1 MNRQTAETV
10 TAPAYSASSMAK
22 AMEEAHTRLC
32 LVAVELIAEH
42 FIWKTPEARELIEAL
57 PPLRDTRLDSIL
69 TAIRQGAAHPADC
82 KLEYAAYL
90 AKILV
95 ESQRIRDFEL
105 RRNRIDA
112 YQRRFREYSLINQLA
127 AAWQDQERDTF
138 AATLDRLCQCA
149 NEAEGPDP
157 AELFRTQVANAP
169 DVPEPLF
176 PHGPAPGGFGLIIG
190 ADGVGKGWLTL
201 DLMLGC
207 VLARPLN
214 VPVFQRVG
222 APLRVL
228 YLCYEDDPRVLRWRL
243 DRVCE
248 CAGISPQAWRD
259 AEQDGRLHFAVDLLP
274 LFVQGSHG
282 APAPSPTFHA
292 LAKTL
297 KKQAIDLC
305 IIDPLAAAA
314 VLQSENDNSALNAV
328 AVALREL
335 ARDTGSA
342 LLLTHHTSKANRD
355 EAGHHASRGGSALT
369 GAARWVLR
377 LIQQPGDRNRLTAGI
392 PKNSYGPGLAGITLQ
407 RLDQGVLREL
417 SETALNQHSASL
429 VERVVRF
436 VTENPDMEINPNAIP
451 CKASQGAKA
460 LIAYLDTSPA
470 AAARAVEKAL
480 ESEQLQVE
488 ERHRPNSRKRFSVL
502 IPWQDNNAEEIPF

>member
-1 MNRQTAETV
+1 M
-10 TAPAYSASSMAK
+10 
-22 AMEEAHTRLC
+22 
-32 LVAVELIAEH
+32 
-42 FIWKTPEARELIEAL
+42 
-57 PPLRDTRLDSIL
+57 
-69 TAIRQGAAHPADC
+69 
-82 KLEYAAYL
+82 
-90 AKILV
+90 
-95 ESQRIRDFEL
+95 
-105 RRNRIDA
+105 
-112 YQRRFREYSLINQLA
+112 
-127 AAWQDQERDTF
+127 
-138 AATLDRLCQCA
+138 
-149 NEAEGPDP
+149 
-157 AELFRTQVANAP
+157 
-169 DVPEPLF
+169 
-176 PHGPAPGGFGLIIG
+176 
-190 ADGVGKGWLTL
+190 
-201 DLMLGC
+201 
-207 VLARPLN
+207 
-214 VPVFQRVG
+214 
-222 APLRVL
+222 RVL
-228 YLCYEDDPRVLRWRL
+228 YLCYEDDPGTALAARPRLRVRGE
-243 DRVCE
+243 D
-248 CAGISPQAWRD
+248 AGLARRQ
-259 AEQDGRLHFAVDLLP
+259 QDGAPFRRGPAAPACV
-274 LFVQGSHG
+274 GSH
-282 APAPSPTFHA
+282 AHPRPVQPFTPSQ
-292 LAKTL
+292 TL

-305 IIDPLAAAA
+305 IIDPRAAAA